1 MSQIC
6 QNGWK
11 LRPLVR
17 HKTSWRYNCKSL
29 SHWTIRFCKEVTLT
43 NNMMIEW
50 GHNVIQ
56 WVMKKLWYMDV
67 CLKMVHIFSHLPQLF
82 DGQMVT
88 NQLILGIRYVATNM
102 TIPCWYILVLDG
114 LVWFGN
120 SFVNAN
126 IPGDPRRSRNIFTR
140 TGFSGAMATGTSY
153 SIIWPWKITI
163 FNR

>member
-56 WVMKKLWYMDV
+56 WVMKKTMIYGCV
-67 CLKMVHIFSHLPQLF
+67 FENGS
-82 DGQMVT
+82 
-88 NQLILGIRYVATNM
+88 
-102 TIPCWYILVLDG
+102 YILPLTAIV
-114 LVWFGN
+114 
-120 SFVNAN
+120 
-126 IPGDPRRSRNIFTR
+126 
-140 TGFSGAMATGTSY
+140 
-153 SIIWPWKITI
+153 
-163 FNR
+163 